1 MKKYFIPIIGTIS
14 AGKSQFLQGLLG
26 TNVLQSGSTT
36 TTKFVCLIKNS
47 LQINFYHVIPK
58 KEKGIIFDKEGEEIK
73 EKEKI
78 KLKIEEINK
87 NLSDK
92 KSTINE
98 MFYMLEIPINNIENL
113 ALLDQCYFMDIP
125 GLNEI
130 MNSYI
135 ENIFSIISIEDILFE
150 IIVFDSTNI
159 GSDSILEII
168 KELDKKHCLKKT
180 HNLFILNKIDLCT
193 KSGDKA
199 DIIDTFKDYFYKTF
213 QDEKKKNTI
222 NLNIYDNY
230 FIPMNSILYLAETQ
244 MCDDFSSMLIFELF
258 KYKECINKYE
268 NSTFYEFIKD
278 RINSILKD
286 KNLEI
291 DNNELK
297 KIGENEMKIIT
308 KSVENLKKIEN
319 QIAKNSDFQ
328 IGIRLNNKSVE
339 KELKKLYIIHKNK
352 NYNFFHTSYYEDIQ
366 EILKNIHINENDL
379 PSPPSLK
386 QKYNDIKNENEN
398 NLSQKNVINNNNLD
412 VSTIKDLEQFL
423 VDTFKEIDPNNELP
437 NFNIALSSLRENI
450 LGKKLRIALI
460 GNISVGKS
468 TVLNCI
474 IGKEILPTK
483 DSECTYRGVI
493 LRYKNEEDFKL
504 YKTKLISQGKG
515 LDEYYFFQTQQYPF
529 CKGIE
534 DIKSHLQNTN
544 NDKEISDDD
553 AYFTIEGKLKIFD
566 FIKLDENLINIIE
579 FIDLPG
585 YDRKNNKFN
594 ENKYY
599 ERILK
604 FSNCCIYIN
613 DPKSIDDQKSVDRM
627 VMQYMSDKEKV
638 FPILREEFIET
649 CLFLINKSE
658 TLDNEEEDK
667 KLIIEKIYKN
677 VSMAEK
683 DLKNKNLKIAFFSA
697 KSFLEY
703 LKILN
708 DYIENFENLSILKKL
723 YNKFNN
729 KLFYGFRGFEHYAD
743 KTFSQIEENFDLDL
757 NEEINIKDDLKLKFY
772 KIFGDL
778 YKRHNSSGLKRK
790 EEDEIINKLCCIYK
804 QFKSKDFSKTKYSH
818 KFFDILKD
826 AINYSQNLQDK
837 NLQKSISD
845 FFSYTDDLFNKE
857 LKEET
862 KKEKEQKKQYFDFL
876 KNIFIPQLK
885 ETFEKTQNKLKE
897 CIQFGKY
904 KVLDLIDKE
913 IKNIDERLAD
923 SEGDVDKAAKKLIG
937 KIEVIIN
944 EVKNNQISELE
955 LLQKKIE
962 EHLKEIYTKFEN
974 KNNFDSS
981 NIESGS
987 IFNIRMIASLITST
1001 VTGFLARQS
1010 VISLFAGAG
1019 TSTAATTAAGA
1030 ALGNEIGG
1038 MAGPLGM
1045 IVGISVG
1052 VLLSVA
1058 IIAYNISR
1066 KDKKYLE
1073 LLKNFKEKMEK
1084 KFQDS
1089 EINCENNFIIYKEET
1104 FKRINIKL
1112 EIHKKEIKI
1121 TNKEKWKKYKE
1132 DYKKRKNKIMN
1143 QINSIN
1149 FNNNENNK

>member
-47 LQINFYHVIPK
+47 LQLNFYHVIPK
-58 KEKGIIFDKEGEEIK
+58 KEKGITFEKEGEEIK

-92 KSTINE
+92 KATISE
-98 MFYMLEIPINNIENL
+98 MFYILETPIKNIEN
-113 ALLDQCYFMDIP
+113 ATLLDECYFMDIP

-168 KELDKKHCLKKT
+168 KELDKKHCLKKA

-193 KSGDKA
+193 KNGNET
-199 DIIDTFKDYFYKTF
+199 DIINTFKDYFYKTF
-213 QDEKKKNTI
+213 QDEKNKNTI

-230 FIPMNSILYLAETQ
+230 FIPLNSILYLAETQ

-278 RINSILKD
+278 RIDSILKD

-291 DNNELK
+291 DNNEIK
-297 KIGENEMKIIT
+297 KIGENEMKIIV

-319 QIAKNSDFQ
+319 KITKNSDFQ
-328 IGIRLNNKSVE
+328 IGIKLNNKSVE

-352 NYNFFHTSYYEDIQ
+352 NYNFFHTTYYNDLQ
-366 EILKNIHINENDL
+366 EILKTIHINENDL
-379 PSPPSLK
+379 PSPPSL
-386 QKYNDIKNENEN
+386 NDNDNNIKNENN
-398 NLSQKNVINNNNLD
+398 ISQKNLINNKNFD

-450 LGKKLRIALI
+450 LGKKIRIALI

-493 LRYKNEEDFKL
+493 LRYKNTKEFKL

-515 LDEYYFFQTQQYPF
+515 LDKYYFFQTQQYSF
-529 CKGIE
+529 CQGIE
-534 DIKSHLQNTN
+534 NIKSHLQNTN
-544 NDKEISDDD
+544 NDKEITDDD
-553 AYFTIEGKLKIFD
+553 AYFVIEGKLKIFD
-566 FIKLDENLINIIE
+566 FIKLDEKLINIIE

-599 ERILK
+599 EKILK

-613 DPKSIDDQKSVDRM
+613 DPKSIDDKKSVDRM
-627 VMQYMSDKEKV
+627 VMQYLSDKEKV
-638 FPILREEFIET
+638 FPILRKEFIKT

-658 TLDNEEEDK
+658 YLENEDR
-667 KLIIEKIYKN
+667 ISICNKIYKN
-677 VSMAEK
+677 ISIAEK
-683 DLKNKNLKIAFFSA
+683 YLENKNLNIAFFSA
-697 KSFLEY
+697 ISFLEY
-703 LKILN
+703 LEIRN
-708 DYIENFENLSILKKL
+708 DYIENFENITILKKL

-729 KLFYGFRGFEHYAD
+729 KLFYGFRGFKHYAD
-743 KTFSQIEENFDLDL
+743 KTLSRIEENFDLNLD
-757 NEEINIKDDLKLKFY
+757 EEIEIKNDLKCKFY
-772 KIFGDL
+772 NTFEDL
-778 YKRHNSSGLKRK
+778 CKKHNSSGLNIN
-790 EEDEIINKLCCIYK
+790 EVNEIIKKICCLYK
-804 QFKSKDFSKTKYSH
+804 QFKSKNFSKTKYSH

-826 AINYSQNLQDK
+826 VIIYSENLQNK

-845 FFSYTDDLFNKE
+845 FFSYTDELFNKE

-862 KKEKEQKKQYFDFL
+862 EKEKEQKKQYFEYL
-876 KNIFIPQLK
+876 NEIFIPGLKKIFEQTQKKLRESIQL
-885 ETFEKTQNKLKE
+885 
-897 CIQFGKY
+897 GKY
-904 KVLDLIDKE
+904 KALELINEEIDNIKE
-913 IKNIDERLAD
+913 RIKD
-923 SEGDVDKAAKKLIG
+923 SENDIEKAGKILIE

-944 EVKNNQISELE
+944 EVKSNQNRELE
-955 LLQKKIE
+955 LLQKEIE
-962 EHLKEIYTKFEN
+962 GHLKEVYKKFEN
-974 KNNFDSS
+974 KNNLDNSTLESSSVFD
-981 NIESGS
+981 IK
-987 IFNIRMIASLITST
+987 MIASLITST
-1001 VTGFLARQS
+1001 VTGFLARQG
-1010 VISLFAGAG
+1010 VIYFLAEAG
-1019 TSTAATTAAGA
+1019 TSAAATTAAGA
-1030 ALGNEIGG
+1030 TIGSEIGG
-1038 MAGPLGM
+1038 MAGPIGLA
-1045 IVGISVG
+1045 VGIGVG
-1052 VLLSVA
+1052 LILSAA

-1073 LLKNFKEKMEK
+1073 TLKKFKEQIEKNFK
-1084 KFQDS
+1084 DS
-1089 EINCENNFIIYKEET
+1089 ENNCENNFIIYKEET
-1104 FKRINIKL
+1104 FKRINIRL

-1121 TNKEKWKKYKE
+1121 TNKEKWEKYKE
-1132 DYKKRKNKIMN
+1132 DYNNRKNKIMN
-1143 QINSIN
+1143 QINSMN
-1149 FNNNENNK
+1149 FNNNENGNN